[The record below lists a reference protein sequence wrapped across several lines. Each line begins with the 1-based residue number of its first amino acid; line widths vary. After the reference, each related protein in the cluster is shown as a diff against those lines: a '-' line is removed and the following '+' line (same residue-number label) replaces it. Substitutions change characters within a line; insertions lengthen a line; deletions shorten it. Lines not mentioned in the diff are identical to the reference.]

1 MTDPGVFPGT
11 RKFDS
16 RRISLLNEISEG
28 IRSAMNRTLLSN
40 DIHVATLQMVSM
52 EQRSMFMIRLCSD
65 HAAYEA
71 VPKKRIRFDLAALK
85 EAIERGAEWTAIVH
99 TPQFLV
105 MKRDDAVEV
114 TVVDDGR
121 MIIRNVADERSAE
134 EIAEGIAPASTRT
147 K

>member
-1 MTDPGVFPGT
+1 
-11 RKFDS
+11 
-16 RRISLLNEISEG
+16 
-28 IRSAMNRTLLSN
+28 MNRILLS
-40 DIHVATLQMVSM
+40 DDVHVAMLQMVSM
-52 EQRSMFMIRLCSD
+52 ERRSMFMIRLCSD

-71 VPKKRIRFDLAALK
+71 VPKRRLSLDLAALN
-85 EAIERGAEWTAIVH
+85 EMIERSAEWTAIVH

-121 MIIRNVADERSAE
+121 MIIRNVADEKSAE
-134 EIAEGIAPASTRT
+134 EIAEAIAPASTRT